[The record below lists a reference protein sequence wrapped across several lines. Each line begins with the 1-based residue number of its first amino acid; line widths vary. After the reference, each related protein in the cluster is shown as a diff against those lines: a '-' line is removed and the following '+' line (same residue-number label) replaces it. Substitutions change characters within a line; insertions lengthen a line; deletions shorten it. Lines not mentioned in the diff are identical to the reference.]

1 MAKNNKKE
9 QAEARRVAQI
19 NAQPTIYTF
28 NFKDVPAEKY
38 TEALELIFREP
49 DFCDMVAKRNNLVN
63 TAGRIRQNSA
73 EMMSLIKAIQ
83 QRDRKLADLLFAT
96 LVQINVRSD
105 STYEFFSFDTLLKY
119 YVDYSQDGMKEKVGR
134 LAANLD
140 KVTFLS
146 DMLESVLTDV
156 KADMREVFNGVME
169 FQQFDGVQKMMQQL
183 RGFFQSAR
191 SKGDN
196 TPEAELYF
204 QYADSINDYLDK
216 RLKTYSEKHARFK
229 PILPIHTAEQMVD
242 GINQFFDSG
251 KHFGMNF
258 IKRTENGGA
267 YIDAVALAFNLSQSQ
282 TDKLDRALNTAK
294 VKVDASKDA
303 LKYCFRVTD
312 VIMGNYKE

>member
-9 QAEARRVAQI
+9 QEEARRLERI

-28 NFKDVPAEKY
+28 DFKDVPGEKY
-38 TEALELIFREP
+38 AEAFELLFCDP

-63 TAGRIRQNSA
+63 TAGRIRQNSS

-96 LVQINVRSD
+96 IVQVNLHSD
-105 STYEFFSFDTLLKY
+105 STYDFFSLNTLMKY
-119 YVDYSQDGMKEKVGR
+119 YVDYSKDGIKEKINR
-134 LAANLD
+134 LSANLD
-140 KVTFLS
+140 KVVFLS

-156 KADMREVFNGVME
+156 KADMRDVFNGFIE

-183 RGFFQSAR
+183 RGFFHSVR
-191 SKGDN
+191 KGDD
-196 TPEAELYF
+196 TPDAKLYY

-216 RLKTYSEKHARFK
+216 RLKTYSEKRIKFK
-229 PILPIHTAEQMVD
+229 PTIKTYTAEQMVD

-267 YIDAVALAFNLSQSQ
+267 YIDAIALAFNLSQSQ
-282 TDKLDRALNTAK
+282 TDKLDKALTAAK
-294 VKVDASKDA
+294 VKVDVSKDA
-303 LKYCFRVTD
+303 LKYCFHVTD
-312 VIMGNYKE
+312 VIMCNYKK